1 MGRRKIANKKT
12 NREKEKWGQWLEMGG
27 RKAGN
32 MPESDRA
39 GWVVFTAGEGRE
51 AGGGEGVL

>member
-1 MGRRKIANKKT
+1 
-12 NREKEKWGQWLEMGG
+12 MGG

-51 AGGGEGVL
+51 AGGREGVL